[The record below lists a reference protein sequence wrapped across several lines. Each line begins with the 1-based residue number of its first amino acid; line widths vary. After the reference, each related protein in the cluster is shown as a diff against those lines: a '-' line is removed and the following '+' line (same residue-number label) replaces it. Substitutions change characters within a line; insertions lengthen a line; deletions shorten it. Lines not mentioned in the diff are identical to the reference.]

1 MDLLTGLIAGIG
13 VAAGVQTVMVWRATR
28 AMTRLASI
36 EARVERFSDA
46 LTLLTDTTE
55 SAFRA
60 VAAEMA
66 RTPGRAERIA
76 PAVSAARTRRIAR
89 AATRG
94 ASVQQ
99 IAAAE
104 EVAESEVRLRLQMA
118 NDQPASIAKPDVR
131 TSSKPARRSR
141 GEGGKNGAK
150 AIKAIAKTLTATTTK
165 REGARGAVR
174 LD

>member
-1 MDLLTGLIAGIG
+1 MDIVTGVVLGIG
-13 VAAGVQTVMVWRATR
+13 VAAAVQTVLVWRATR
-28 AMTRLASI
+28 AVSRLGAI
-36 EARVERFSDA
+36 EARVEKFGEA

-60 VAAEMA
+60 VASEMTRQPVVA
-66 RTPGRAERIA
+66 GKVA
-76 PAVSAARTRRIAR
+76 PAVSAARTRRITR

-104 EVAESEVRLRLQMA
+104 EVAEGEVRLRLQMA
-118 NDQPASIAKPDVR
+118 NDQAIRRAPKAAAGKKAVASKNT
-131 TSSKPARRSR
+131 TSKR
-141 GEGGKNGAK
+141 GGV
-150 AIKAIAKTLTATTTK
+150 
-165 REGARGAVR
+165 RGAVR

>member
-1 MDLLTGLIAGIG
+1 MDLLTGLVAGIG
-13 VAAGVQTVMVWRATR
+13 VAAGVQTLMVWRATR
-28 AMTRLASI
+28 AMNRLAAI
-36 EARVERFSDA
+36 EARVERFGDA

-66 RTPGRAERIA
+66 RTPDRAERIA

-94 ASVQQ
+94 ASVEQ

-104 EVAESEVRLRLQMA
+104 EVAEGEVRLRLQMV
-118 NDQPASIAKPDVR
+118 NDQPAFLGKPSA
-131 TSSKPARRSR
+131 TSRKPARRTPA
-141 GEGGKNGAK
+141 EGGKSGKK
-150 AIKAIAKTLTATTTK
+150 ATAAIAKVASK